1 MWKDRAFSDQAAA
14 ALKITGKDL
23 IDLELAD
30 EIIQE
35 PIGGAHSNKSE
46 AAKFVK
52 SAILKHLKELKFL
65 TNDAIKSDRY
75 KKFRQMGRF
84 DGEIN

>member
-1 MWKDRAFSDQAAA
+1 MEH
-14 ALKITGKDL
+14 I
-23 IDLELAD
+23 
-30 EIIQE
+30 
-35 PIGGAHSNKSE
+35 PNKTE

-65 TNDAIKSDRY
+65 TSDAIKSDRY